1 MRQRFRVQ
9 EIMDLPDLDRRSH
22 ESALRGLG
30 RINVF
35 SRSLPQIWAPILE
48 AGRAVNR
55 ETLRVLDLACGGG
68 DLACGIAHRAK
79 AAGLPLEVHGADLSG
94 QAIAFA
100 ASQAQ
105 KLGVDVHFFK
115 LDALADRIPQDYDV
129 VTCTLFLHHLGGEDA
144 ERLLAKLGASAR
156 RMVLVDDL
164 IRSRLGYALA
174 WGGCRLLSR
183 SKVVHHD
190 GPASVAAA
198 FRLDEVRAM
207 AQAAGLSGATIRTH
221 WPERFLLSWSRP

>member
-1 MRQRFRVQ
+1 MRHRLRVQ

-35 SRSLPQIWAPILE
+35 SRSLPQMWAPILE
-48 AGRAVNR
+48 AGRAANGR
-55 ETLRVLDLACGGG
+55 TLRVLDLACGGG
-68 DLACGIAHRAK
+68 DLACGIASLAK
-79 AAGLPLEVHGADLSG
+79 AAGLPLEVHGADLSE

-100 ASQAQ
+100 GCQAR

-115 LDALADRIPQDYDV
+115 LDALADPIPRDYDIL
-129 VTCTLFLHHLGGEDA
+129 TSTLFLHHLGGDDA
-144 ERLLAKLGASAR
+144 GRLLAKMGASAR
-156 RMVLVDDL
+156 RTVLVDDL

-174 WGGCRLLSR
+174 WAGCRLLSR

-198 FRLDEVRAM
+198 FRLDEVREM
-207 AQAAGLSGATIRTH
+207 AQAAGLSGASIRTH
-221 WPERFLLSWSRP
+221 WPQRFLLSWSRP